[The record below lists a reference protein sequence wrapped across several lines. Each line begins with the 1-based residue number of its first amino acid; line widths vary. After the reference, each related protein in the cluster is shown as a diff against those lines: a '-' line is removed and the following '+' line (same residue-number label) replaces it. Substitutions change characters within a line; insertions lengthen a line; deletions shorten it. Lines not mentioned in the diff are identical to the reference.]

1 VTREQRTRVRVADY
15 VMARLAEAGA
25 KQVFL
30 LPGGGAMHLNDALAC
45 EKRLEAIPC
54 HHEQACGIA
63 AEANGRVEG
72 PPFGVA
78 LVTTG
83 PGATNVITP
92 VAGAWIDSLPLMIVS
107 GQVKRAD
114 RLGGRPIRQ
123 GGVQEVDVVPMVAS
137 ITKYAVVVDSPD
149 EIGAHLD
156 RAIHEMLNGRKG
168 PVWIDIPLDVQA
180 ATIIPATLERWAPRR
195 NTTNKT
201 GPRLTKQVDALRAHM
216 KEAERP
222 LILAGHGVRVAGA
235 AEEFRKFAEGTGT
248 PVVTTWNALDLL
260 PWEHPL
266 LVGRPGSVALRAPNF
281 AVQNCDLLIAI
292 GARLDNVVTA
302 HDPKAF
308 ARRAKKYVIDV
319 DPNELERHDGMG
331 ATTINFDALSFLAE
345 WNFKSRRA
353 SRQNREHEEWRKQC
367 ADWKYR
373 YGIGDGQPMSTKGE
387 ITHYTFVDALSD
399 ALDEDRLV
407 ISGSSGLAVEVLYTV
422 FRNKSGQRMFLTSGL
437 GAMGYG
443 LAAAIGA
450 CLGAGRKPTVCV
462 EGDGSLQLNI
472 QELNTLKQLNLPIVI
487 IVMNNRGYA
496 SIRNT
501 QRNYF
506 QSRFIATGPEAN
518 LGLPDLVA
526 LSKALGIPAM
536 RIEKAEDL
544 AEGLAKSAAQKGPFI
559 CDVLL
564 SANEVLAPKVAAV
577 PQADG
582 SMLSMP
588 LEDMSPLLPLEE
600 LEREMGGKADPRSV
614 KAREKRPK

>member
-15 VMARLAEAGA
+15 VMARLSEAGA

-45 EKRLEAIPC
+45 EKRLEAVPC

-63 AEANGRVEG
+63 AEANGRVGG

-92 VAGAWIDSLPLMIVS
+92 VAGAWIDSLPMMVVS

-114 RLGGRPIRQ
+114 RLAGRPIRQ

-137 ITKYAVVVDSPD
+137 ITKYAAVVEQPHD
-149 EIGAHLD
+149 IGVQMD
-156 RAIHEMLNGRKG
+156 RALHAMLDGRKG
-168 PVWIDIPLDVQA
+168 PVWLDIPLDVQA
-180 ATIIPATLERWAPRR
+180 ATIIPATLDRWAPRR
-195 NTTNKT
+195 GSKT
-201 GPRLTKQVDALRAHM
+201 GSRLSKAIESLRA
-216 KEAERP
+216 KVKNADRP

-235 AEEFRKFAEGTGT
+235 AEQFVAFAETVGA

-260 PWEHPL
+260 PWDHPL

-302 HDPKAF
+302 YDPRAF
-308 ARRAKKYVIDV
+308 ARNAEKYVVDV
-319 DPNELERHDGMG
+319 DTNELERHDAMG
-331 ATTINFDALSFLAE
+331 ATTIAADALAFLGE

-353 SRQNREHEEWRKQC
+353 SRQNREHEEWRLRC

-373 YGIGDGQPMSTKGE
+373 YGIGDGQPMNTKGE
-387 ITHYTFVDALSD
+387 ITHYAFVDALSD
-399 ALDEDRLV
+399 ALDADRLV
-407 ISGSSGLAVEVLYTV
+407 VSGSSGLAVEVLYTV
-422 FRNKSGQRMFLTSGL
+422 FRNKPGQRMFLTSGL

-450 CLGAGRKPTVCV
+450 CLGAGRKPTVCI
-462 EGDGSLQLNI
+462 EGDGSLQLNL
-472 QELNTLKQLNLPIVI
+472 QELNTLKQLNLPLVL

-506 QSRFIATGPEAN
+506 QSRFIATGPESN
-518 LGLPDLVA
+518 LGMPDIV
-526 LSKALGIPAM
+526 KVGEALGIPGM
-536 RIEKAEDL
+536 RIEKMEDL
-544 AEGLAKSAAQKGPFI
+544 EAGLRKAAKQRGPFI
-559 CDVLL
+559 CDVML
-564 SANEVLAPKVAAV
+564 SSNEVLAPKVAAI

-588 LEDMSPLLPLEE
+588 LEDMSPLLSLEA

-614 KAREKRPK
+614 KAREKKE